1 MACMVRG
8 GHREGKLSG
17 SIAAALRNPGKKLV
31 FEFEYRAR
39 SLHRGFRQGVVM
51 PIRSRVSFVAGVT
64 LRASLLA
71 SASGLALLE
80 ATSAAGLIAFVVLTT
95 SPALADGGS
104 GALQSIAGAGPG
116 GNGGVDGS
124 EASAIGKDGSSGTT
138 GQGSYGGG
146 GGVNLDTGFG
156 AHGGSYGAA
165 SNGTKA
171 ASYGTTGTLGQTLT
185 TTMTIAT
192 SVAGGTG
199 GLGPADQGGIA
210 GQLGYVGPGG
220 HGGGGVGIGATA
232 DVTIAAGG
240 AVMGGNGG
248 GGSTT
253 ATAAGG
259 GGGGGVGIFSSMSV
273 TVQAGGTV
281 TGGTGGRSPNSGG
294 GGGAAAV
301 VLTAGGNVVN
311 SGTLTGG
318 AGGQAGVNGG
328 GGGGAGVLLT
338 RGGSITNLVGGAI
351 TGGVGGTAL
360 MATRVGIGGEGIKG
374 AGVAVINAGTIT
386 GALAGGAAV
395 GRPRANAI
403 TFTGGVNS
411 LELWSTSVI
420 TGNVQA
426 FSAADRFL
434 LGGAT
439 DGSFDASSIGDT
451 AQYRGFG
458 SFEKT
463 GASTW
468 VLTGATN
475 ALTPWTLTEGTLSI
489 AAAAS
494 LGDIAGALTF
504 NGGTLQATASLTLNQ
519 AVTLNATG
527 GTIRTNAA
535 TTLTAAGEIGGPGGL
550 TKIGDGT
557 LALAAINTYSGDT
570 LIQAGTL
577 ALTGAGSIAT
587 SSRVVADGTFD
598 ISGTTAGAAVKSLAG
613 LGTVNFGGQTL
624 TLTQARDTFSGQFTG
639 TGGFVLTAGH
649 QTLTGNSSAFAGAS
663 EVRGGALSVNGAL
676 GGTMDVFG
684 GRLQGIG
691 TVGNTINHLGGI
703 IAPGNSIGT
712 LTIAGNYT
720 SNGGMLEIEAELGT
734 DNSPTDLLVVTGD
747 TILGSGKTLVNVI
760 NVGGAGG
767 KTIGDGIKIIEVGGA
782 SAADA
787 FALAGPAI
795 GGAYRYDLFQN
806 DLTGTLDDGNWYLR
820 STGLAPT
827 LPVYE
832 NHPQVLLG
840 MVALPTLQQRVGNR
854 YWSMLGGAAAGNAS
868 DAGQNAI
875 WTRIEGAHGRVKSKA
890 STADASYDSDTSLVQ
905 VGLDGQLSAGANG
918 MLIGGLTAQ
927 YSRATA
933 DIFSS
938 LGDGGNA
945 TTSFGIGATLTWYG
959 ENGFY
964 VDGQAQIATLRSDL
978 TAAGIGTIGDGIH
991 GSGHALS
998 LEAGRKTALG
1008 GGWSLTPQAQLA
1020 YASVDF
1026 DAFTDRFGANVS
1038 LKKGDSLKGRLG
1050 ISADYEADAGT
1061 HVYGI
1066 TNLTY
1071 EFLDG
1076 TTVAVSGVDL
1086 AFTPQRFGGE
1096 LGVGGTYAWAGGKYA
1111 LHGEALASTSFQG
1124 GYALKGTAGLTVGF

>member
-1 MACMVRG
+1 MPITTTTISTDFYLGSCASRLRRSASYSALALSLMGSGIATNAAQAANYTAGTEAELKAAMIAANNDSDATSTITLTGNLTVAVVSDLPPIGKPLTIDAAGFTMRTTPTSAGYDVAAGATLTLKGDVDGSGTLNKGGQGTLVVTGTGNSYGKNVTVNAGHLRVEAGGQLAFGNGTDGGLRVAGNGTSAVVSGIGSKITTTGNNWVGSAGGGTLTVEAGARFEAITGALSLADAVDATGTLNVRG
-8 GHREGKLSG
+8 PG
-17 SIAAALRNPGKKLV
+17 ST
-31 FEFEYRAR
+31 
-39 SLHRGFRQGVVM
+39 
-51 PIRSRVSFVAGVT
+51 VT
-64 LRASLLA
+64 LS
-71 SASGLALLE
+71 SGLAITKGTGFINITDG
-80 ATSAAGLIAFVVLTT
+80 AKVQSSAGGI
-95 SPALADGGS
+95 GGS
-104 GALQSIAGAGPG
+104 GALVTSTGTGTVIVSGAGSSWSTG
-116 GNGGVDGS
+116 QFGVHRGSLSVLDGGVVSTGYIRIGIGSGSVGTVLVSGKGS
-124 EASAIGKDGSSGTT
+124 ELIGTT
-138 GQGSYGGG
+138 
-146 GGVNLDTGFG
+146 N
-156 AHGGSYGAA
+156 
-165 SNGTKA
+165 
-171 ASYGTTGTLGQTLT
+171 
-185 TTMTIAT
+185 
-192 SVAGGTG
+192 
-199 GLGPADQGGIA
+199 
-210 GQLGYVGPGG
+210 
-220 HGGGGVGIGATA
+220 
-232 DVTIAAGG
+232 
-240 AVMGGNGG
+240 G
-248 GGSTT
+248 GGSTFT
-253 ATAAGG
+253 DIGNTGAGTLTIADEG
-259 GGGGGVGIFSSMSV
+259 KV
-273 TVQAGGTV
+273 TVGVAGAGTV
-281 TGGTGGRSPNSGG
+281 RIANGATSQGTLNIGGGTGQAATKAGTLVANKLLFGAGAGVVNFNHTDSAYAFDVALDSGG
-294 GGGAAAV
+294 IIGRGTLNQIGSGKT
-301 VLTAGGNVVN
+301 VLTADQLAFAGKANV
-311 SGTLTGG
+311 
-318 AGGQAGVNGG
+318 
-328 GGGGAGVLLT
+328 
-338 RGGSITNLVGGAI
+338 
-351 TGGVGGTAL
+351 
-360 MATRVGIGGEGIKG
+360 
-374 AGVAVINAGTIT
+374 
-386 GALAGGAAV
+386 
-395 GRPRANAI
+395 
-403 TFTGGVNS
+403 
-411 LELWSTSVI
+411 
-420 TGNVQA
+420 
-426 FSAADRFL
+426 
-434 LGGAT
+434 
-439 DGSFDASSIGDT
+439 
-451 AQYRGFG
+451 Y
-458 SFEKT
+458 
-463 GASTW
+463 
-468 VLTGATN
+468 
-475 ALTPWTLTEGTLSI
+475 
-489 AAAAS
+489 
-494 LGDIAGALTF
+494 
-504 NGGTLQATASLTLNQ
+504 
-519 AVTLNATG
+519 
-527 GTIRTNAA
+527 
-535 TTLTAAGEIGGPGGL
+535 
-550 TKIGDGT
+550 
-557 LALAAINTYSGDT
+557 
-570 LIQAGTL
+570 AGTL
-577 ALTGAGSIAT
+577 A
-587 SSRVVADGTFD
+587 
-598 ISGTTAGAAVKSLAG
+598 
-613 LGTVNFGGQTL
+613 
-624 TLTQARDTFSGQFTG
+624 
-639 TGGFVLTAGH
+639 
-649 QTLTGNSSAFAGAS
+649 
-663 EVRGGALSVNGAL
+663 VNGAL

-767 KTIGDGIKIIEVGGA
+767 KTIGDGFKIIEVGGA

-1038 LKKGDSLKGRLG
+1038 LKKGDSVKGRLG